1 MNNKEEIINKLQECT
16 KNFPNWRVGQII
28 ANAIRAYD
36 GRLNC
41 DPFYIDDKKLLE
53 GLNKL
58 DEYLK

>member
-1 MNNKEEIINKLQECT
+1 MNNKEEIINKLQECI
-16 KNFPNWRVGQII
+16 KNFPDWRVGQII

-58 DEYLK
+58 DEYLR